1 MSEKVTLYVVSY
13 DISENK
19 VRKKVSDTLGDY
31 GYRVQYSV
39 FECRVPQT
47 KYKEMYARLVKLVT
61 SPGDSVRF
69 YMICENCAAK
79 VRTIGVK
86 IDRPED
92 EDVIII

>member
-1 MSEKVTLYVVSY
+1 MPEKVTLYVVSY

-19 VRKKVSDTLGDY
+19 VRKKVSDTLEDY

-39 FECRVPQT
+39 FECRVSQL

-69 YMICENCAAK
+69 YTICENCAAK
-79 VRTIGVK
+79 IRTIGVK